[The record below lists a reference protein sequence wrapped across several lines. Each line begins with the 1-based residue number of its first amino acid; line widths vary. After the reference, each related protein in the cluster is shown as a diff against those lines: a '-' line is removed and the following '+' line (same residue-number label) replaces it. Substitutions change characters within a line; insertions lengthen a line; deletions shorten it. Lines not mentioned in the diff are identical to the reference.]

1 MLRLARCPAIPSRV
15 GRGRVDATSDACRR
29 WDSLAARAPL
39 DRFYASGLR
48 PDAAWICAR
57 RSSQREVPR
66 LLSVRLNVI
75 GDPLL
80 ERFQPFVEFFGR
92 DWFVGLVVAQQPWSG
107 VDGGLP
113 RHCVGLV
120 AVW

>member
-1 MLRLARCPAIPSRV
+1 MWGVAGWMPPRMPVDDGTLWRRERLLTGSN
-15 GRGRVDATSDACRR
+15 
-29 WDSLAARAPL
+29 
-39 DRFYASGLR
+39 ASGLR